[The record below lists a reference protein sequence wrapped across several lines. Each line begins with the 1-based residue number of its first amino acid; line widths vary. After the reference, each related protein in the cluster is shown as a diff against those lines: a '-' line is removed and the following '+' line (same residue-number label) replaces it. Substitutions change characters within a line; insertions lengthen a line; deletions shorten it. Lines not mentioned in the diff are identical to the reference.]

1 MGWSLGALAL
11 GGLMLSLAARCAR
24 HQAQDPAYPGASFS
38 TRDALLVTYATGVLA
53 ALALAATFVLRDAW
67 LTVAL
72 AALPLGMGW
81 ISRSVPVEGL
91 RKVALLIVGI
101 VLVRLILNPYALDY
115 ASGEVESL
123 PWILYGYGLPALFF
137 AIASVLFRRHRD
149 DQLVAALEGSAV
161 LFAVVMVM
169 RWIHTWF
176 YSLAEQSMQTDA
188 LLAGAGLMFLLY
200 HRNQRAI
207 PLYAGHIMAA
217 LGCLHLLLGQMLG
230 SNPYLTGVP
239 VGENLLVNDLA
250 LAYGLPALI
259 LAAVFRLAPPL
270 PALVKAPS
278 LPGMAYGVLGLLSAA
293 VWATLEIRQAFSP
306 NLLDFA
312 PIGES
317 ELWAYSALY
326 LLIGV
331 GILLTGIRSGQSLLR
346 KAGLVVVL
354 GVVAKVFL
362 VDLSQTEG
370 LWRALSFLA
379 LGACLVGLGFAYRRI
394 VATDE
399 NA

>member
-1 MGWSLGALAL
+1 
-11 GGLMLSLAARCAR
+11 
-24 HQAQDPAYPGASFS
+24 
-38 TRDALLVTYATGVLA
+38 
-53 ALALAATFVLRDAW
+53 
-67 LTVAL
+67 
-72 AALPLGMGW
+72 
-81 ISRSVPVEGL
+81 
-91 RKVALLIVGI
+91 
-101 VLVRLILNPYALDY
+101 LILNPYALDY

-169 RWIHTWF
+169 RWIHIAFTGSSDLDETWF